1 MNKITQFKKA
11 LRFIA
16 EEKAFLHF
24 EIIEGEEL
32 DFSNSEQIKYI
43 NDNIES
49 MKNIFRMYGCYPK
62 ERKFKTFIK
71 KEWKFIDSLI
81 KDLKK

>member
-32 DFSNSEQIKYI
+32 D
-43 NDNIES
+43 
-49 MKNIFRMYGCYPK
+49 
-62 ERKFKTFIK
+62 
-71 KEWKFIDSLI
+71 
-81 KDLKK
+81 

>member
-1 MNKITQFKKA
+1 MNKSNFKKA

-24 EIIEGEEL
+24 DILEGEKL
-32 DFSNSEQIKYI
+32 DFNNQEHITYI

-49 MKNIFRMYGCYPK
+49 MKNVFRMYGCYPQ
-62 ERKFKTFIK
+62 ESKFKTFIK

-81 KDLKK
+81 KDLKQ